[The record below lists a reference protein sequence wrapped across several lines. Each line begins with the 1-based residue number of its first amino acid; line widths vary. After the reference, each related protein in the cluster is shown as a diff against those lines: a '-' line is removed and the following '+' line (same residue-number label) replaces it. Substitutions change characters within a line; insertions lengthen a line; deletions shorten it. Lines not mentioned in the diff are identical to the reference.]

1 MENKIVFGYDIVT
14 YNGEIPNC
22 LNPKFLNTIYTA
34 SDFDYSNSGQFF
46 SKRWN
51 CDWPVYN
58 SNFYNNYVEKKS
70 IYEIRE
76 ARKNNKNINWF
87 YVIEPFGSL
96 EQFFGNHPLH
106 EFALN
111 FMSKIAIDEIKNGN
125 GKLLIN
131 FIIDGGLGFEIS
143 NFEKII
149 KFTRDNNIPD
159 EKVYFIFA
167 DFKLKRNFEKLGIN
181 YKVMDYSYNL
191 ISKSQEFN
199 NTINNPDFKYWG
211 ENAYEAQ
218 VGKIEC
224 QPSTVVTAT
233 EFLKSIGNDKKDFL
247 LLNRHWKLHR
257 LLLLS
262 QLHKLGLEKSLV
274 SWDNKFYNESNIS
287 EFLIHD
293 NNEEFAKLISE
304 TSSLLDIQDLTKIAG
319 FGFEDK
325 NIYLNTYLSIVTESV
340 FFQSKSAD
348 DIFVEFPSG
357 YLSEKIFKP
366 IGHCQPFILAGPSK
380 SLQYLRDRF
389 GFKTFHPFVDENYD
403 LENDD
408 FARLRMVQLEID
420 KFTSKTK
427 EEKDEFLNN
436 VKDICVYNQN
446 LFLEY
451 GKNSWRHINHNKEM
465 QLILNF
471 LLDGELELIKSII

>member
-96 EQFFGNHPLH
+96 EQFFGNHPVH

-199 NTINNPDFKYWG
+199 NTIDNPDFKYWG

-389 GFKTFHPFVDENYD
+389 GFKTFHPYVDENYD

>member
-96 EQFFGNHPLH
+96 EQFFGNHPVH

-131 FIIDGGLGFEIS
+131 FIVDGGLGFEIS

-389 GFKTFHPFVDENYD
+389 GFKTFHPYVDENYD

>member
-96 EQFFGNHPLH
+96 EQFFGNHPVH

-224 QPSTVVTAT
+224 QPSTIVTAT

-293 NNEEFAKLISE
+293 NNEEFTKLISE

-389 GFKTFHPFVDENYD
+389 GFKTFHPYVDENYD

>member
-389 GFKTFHPFVDENYD
+389 GFKTFHPYVDENYD

>member
-96 EQFFGNHPLH
+96 EQFFGNHPVH

-389 GFKTFHPFVDENYD
+389 GFKTFHPYVDENYD